1 MAGRRPLIA
10 AGLVAPALVLPV
22 LARAQPALPPTVTL
36 LVGAAPGGTTDTLAR
51 EIAEALRERL
61 SRNVVVENRA
71 GAGGNVAAIAV
82 ARAAP
87 DGGTLLVA
95 FTSHTLNAVL
105 MRNLPYRPV
114 EDFTPVALLARLPAS
129 VLAVGPSVRERDLAA
144 FVAAARSRPDGFSF
158 GIGGVGSSLH
168 MQTVL
173 LRSALGLTG
182 PEVPFRGTAP
192 ALLDVVAGNVDAM
205 FVPLD
210 VAGPVLREGRV
221 RALAVSGERRL
232 RALPDVP
239 VLGEGVPG
247 VRTAAAWFGVLG
259 PAGMNPAT
267 TAALNEAIVA
277 AIRGPRIVE
286 RIENAGGE
294 VQALSPA
301 AFGTFLGGDLALWQ
315 ETARIGNIR
324 PE

>member
-1 MAGRRPLIA
+1 MTGRRALLGA
-10 AGLVAPALVLPV
+10 AMVLPGT
-22 LARAQPALPPTVTL
+22 ASAQPALPPTITL

-51 EIAEALRERL
+51 EVAEALRERL

-71 GAGGNVAAIAV
+71 GAGGNVAATAV

-129 VLAVGPSVRERDLAA
+129 VLAVGPSVRERDLGG
-144 FVAAARSRPDGFSF
+144 FVAAARARPDLYSF

-173 LRSALGLTG
+173 FRGALGLSG

-210 VAGPVLREGRV
+210 VASPVIREGRV

-232 RALPDVP
+232 RSLPDVP
-239 VLGEGVPG
+239 VLREAVPDA
-247 VRTAAAWFGVLG
+247 RTAAAWFGVLG
-259 PAGMNPAT
+259 PAGMGAPT
-267 TAALNEAIVA
+267 VAALNEAIVVA
-277 AIRGPRIVE
+277 LRAPRIVE
-286 RIENAGGE
+286 RVENAGGE
-294 VQALSPA
+294 VSSLAPA
-301 AFGTFLGGDLALWQ
+301 EFRAFLVDDVALWQ
-315 ETARIGNIR
+315 QTARVGNIR